1 MRKPVGGAAPVSE
14 ASCAFC
20 STSHHAGGGVDSTHT
35 QRTCVVLAPNV
46 RPFRPNGELSA
57 GFRIT
62 LAEIFLRR
70 FSRVTGGCPSPTY
83 RLGNWPGRS
92 AAICIRGGFK
102 PGPCVVCWEVGINGR
117 NVKALRSFGR
127 PTTDQDR
134 GRQQVFESW
143 QGAAGGVKKVLQRC
157 EEKSSYVKYGAFS
170 WRESRGWGQ

>member
-1 MRKPVGGAAPVSE
+1 MAIPTTWRCGDKLWHADLLKGGDHRIHAHGFIRGRFRIMRKPVGGVAPASE

-70 FSRVTGGCPSPTY
+70 FSRVTGGCPSPHIPVGGIGLVAQQRFAY
-83 RLGNWPGRS
+83 VGASNPGR
-92 AAICIRGGFK
+92 
-102 PGPCVVCWEVGINGR
+102 VWYVG
-117 NVKALRSFGR
+117 KWALMVE
-127 PTTDQDR
+127 T
-134 GRQQVFESW
+134 
-143 QGAAGGVKKVLQRC
+143 
-157 EEKSSYVKYGAFS
+157 
-170 WRESRGWGQ
+170 